1 MYSYTWDAETG
12 GLLLN
17 SSPLGF
23 SKEPRPVYYKEL
35 DVLGFDKYWEYAKN
49 DTYPYMWAESNN
61 YFYRGRLVAKT
72 KGGSLYTAPEI
83 RIIEDP
89 EPIGTPLKFVD
100 VPAMVEKNKDILEKL
115 VQETIKK
122 VYNTYIEYQD
132 KVDIFHVSYSG
143 GKDSEV
149 TFDIVQRALPHNA
162 FVVLFGD
169 TGMEFPDSYDSI
181 ENVKKIC
188 NETGINFYIA
198 KSDFKPI
205 DSWKKF
211 GAPSSALRW
220 CCGVH
225 KTAPQLLKLRDITG
239 KYDLKEMAF
248 VGVRSS
254 ESVKR
259 SEYDYISFGTKHSGQ
274 FSFNPILEW
283 NSAEVYLY
291 IYSQGLFLHEA
302 YKKGSSRVG
311 CLFCPMATEK
321 SDFINRTLYPKNVD
335 PFIDIVKTLYV
346 NSKKDSSLLDSYLEN
361 KAWKAR
367 KNGRDLSIGIGDFD
381 EQTINDKRV
390 IKLKRNET
398 WKEWIKTVGFLDK
411 ENNTYRLQIGTS
423 LIFYFTIKISD
434 DDYQEFYF
442 DNECVKNNVVE
453 FKKVKNVLKKSHVCI
468 ACRYCEAN
476 CPYGNISFTNGSVHI
491 SDKCIKCGLC
501 SKIDDGCLLY
511 SSLKL
516 PKGTG
521 IMKKGSIDE
530 YGTHPIK
537 LEWLKEYVKYKD
549 EFDNK
554 NTLGS
559 AMLPMFRKFLRNS
572 GIVGEKNQKNYF
584 TSLLFRDGLEPDYI
598 WAIMYSN
605 LAYSQQFYWLIKNLD
620 FGTTYSQ
627 NEIKDMISQ
636 ELFSKTG
643 PGNVAN
649 SYKKISELP
658 FSAIGFGRVC
668 EKNKDGYIFIRTPW
682 EKPEPRVILYS
693 LYKFAEKCGD
703 YYQFTLTRLLN
714 HDIDS
719 NGVSPTEIFG
729 IDREKMEKILTGL
742 SINYPEFISAQFNLD
757 LDTIT
762 LNSDKKSE
770 DVLKLF

>member
-1 MYSYTWDAETG
+1 
-12 GLLLN
+12 
-17 SSPLGF
+17 
-23 SKEPRPVYYKEL
+23 
-35 DVLGFDKYWEYAKN
+35 
-49 DTYPYMWAESNN
+49 
-61 YFYRGRLVAKT
+61 
-72 KGGSLYTAPEI
+72 
-83 RIIEDP
+83 
-89 EPIGTPLKFVD
+89 
-100 VPAMVEKNKDILEKL
+100 
-115 VQETIKK
+115 
-122 VYNTYIEYQD
+122 
-132 KVDIFHVSYSG
+132 
-143 GKDSEV
+143 
-149 TFDIVQRALPHNA
+149 
-162 FVVLFGD
+162 
-169 TGMEFPDSYDSI
+169 
-181 ENVKKIC
+181 
-188 NETGINFYIA
+188 
-198 KSDFKPI
+198 
-205 DSWKKF
+205 
-211 GAPSSALRW
+211 
-220 CCGVH
+220 
-225 KTAPQLLKLRDITG
+225 
-239 KYDLKEMAF
+239 
-248 VGVRSS
+248 
-254 ESVKR
+254 
-259 SEYDYISFGTKHSGQ
+259 
-274 FSFNPILEW
+274 
-283 NSAEVYLY
+283 
-291 IYSQGLFLHEA
+291 
-302 YKKGSSRVG
+302 
-311 CLFCPMATEK
+311 
-321 SDFINRTLYPKNVD
+321 
-335 PFIDIVKTLYV
+335 
-346 NSKKDSSLLDSYLEN
+346 
-361 KAWKAR
+361 
-367 KNGRDLSIGIGDFD
+367 
-381 EQTINDKRV
+381 
-390 IKLKRNET
+390 
-398 WKEWIKTVGFLDK
+398 
-411 ENNTYRLQIGTS
+411 
-423 LIFYFTIKISD
+423 
-434 DDYQEFYF
+434 
-442 DNECVKNNVVE
+442 
-453 FKKVKNVLKKSHVCI
+453 
-468 ACRYCEAN
+468 
-476 CPYGNISFTNGSVHI
+476 
-491 SDKCIKCGLC
+491 
-501 SKIDDGCLLY
+501 
-511 SSLKL
+511 
-516 PKGTG
+516 
-521 IMKKGSIDE
+521 MKKGSIDE